1 MKKFLIVTGG
11 SGGHVM
17 PALSIFDHLKKN
29 FQLFLLTDKRG
40 SKYIDKDRYNL
51 NIIDVPNLFEKFYLI
66 PLNLIKFLI
75 AIFYSFIFLKRNK
88 INFLIST
95 GGYMSVPICLAS
107 KIIGIKIFLV
117 EPNSVLGRANSFIL
131 SLSSKIICYDKNIKN
146 YPKKY
151 ENKIRLINPILREEI
166 YKSKKNDKNEMTD
179 LKKILVLGGSQGAKF
194 FDKNITELL
203 LKVSQQVKIE
213 INQQVY
219 DDDEKKLIKKKYNDL
234 KISNILFNFDEKLHN
249 KVGEFDLA
257 ITRSGASTIAE
268 FAFFN
273 VPFIAIP
280 FPFAKDDHQ
289 YFNAKFYDRLD
300 SCWLIRQED
309 FKINIISNLIIKLFN
324 EKNEYFIKKDNLK
337 RISKENTWNYINKRL
352 MEIIHEN

>member
-1 MKKFLIVTGG
+1 MKKILIVTGG

-29 FQLFLLTDKRG
+29 FQLTLVTDQRG
-40 SKYIDKDRYNL
+40 SKYINKDKYNL
-51 NIIDVPNLFEKFYLI
+51 NIINVPNLFEKFYLI
-66 PLNLIKFLI
+66 PLNLIKFII
-75 AIFYSFIFLKRNK
+75 AIFYSFTFLKRDK
-88 INFLIST
+88 INYLIST

-131 SLSSKIICYDKNIKN
+131 SLSTKIICYDKNIKN

-151 ENKIRLINPILREEI
+151 KNKICLINPILREKI
-166 YKSKKNDKNEMTD
+166 YKSEKNNKSELTD

-203 LKVSQQVKIE
+203 LKVSKRIKIE
-213 INQQVY
+213 VTQQVY
-219 DDDEKKLIKKKYNDL
+219 DINEKAQIEKKYNDQ
-234 KISNILFNFDEKLHN
+234 KIKNILFNFDENLHN

-257 ITRSGASTIAE
+257 ISRSGASAIAE

-289 YFNAKFYDRLD
+289 YFNAKFYESLD
-300 SCWLIRQED
+300 SCWVIRQED
-309 FKINIISNLIIKLFN
+309 FKVNIISDLIIKLFN

-337 RISKENTWNYINKRL
+337 KISKENTWNYINKKL
-352 MEIIHEN
+352 MDIIHEN